1 MKLFFS
7 VAIHRLKS
15 RLAASASALTRRP
28 SESMTFSP
36 SSAHW
41 STIWTDV
48 EQAPFSLWKSH
59 ELLAFDKFHLQLL
72 ATALGGAERLTRAKI
87 VVPLAG
93 DCLFVKTAVET
104 AQCDVAAIEF
114 VPRACDLLCARFEGT
129 VEFWR
134 SKRAD
139 DMLLIQGKAPNGAD
153 VRIFNGD
160 IMFPLPELVGWA
172 DVVYDKDAF
181 GALLPEQR
189 AAYVALIKTY
199 LKAGGTYLLAG
210 AFRHANQSA
219 GPPFHVDRA
228 LVESMFCA
236 DASLEIVGEPVTN
249 MYSKR
254 TEETNR
260 NDITFVL
267 KKKAA

>member
-1 MKLFFS
+1 
-7 VAIHRLKS
+7 
-15 RLAASASALTRRP
+15 
-28 SESMTFSP
+28 MTFSP
-36 SSAHW
+36 SSSHW
-41 STIWTDV
+41 ASIWTDV

-59 ELLAFDKFHLQLL
+59 ELHAFDTFHLQLL
-72 ATALGGAERLTRAKI
+72 ATALGGAEKLTRAKI

-93 DCLFVKTAVET
+93 DCLFVKTAVESK
-104 AQCDVAAIEF
+104 QCDIAAIEF
-114 VPRACDLLCARFEGT
+114 VPRACDRLCARFEGT

-160 IMFPLPELVGWA
+160 IMFPLPELQGWA

-210 AFRHANQSA
+210 TFRHANESA
-219 GPPFHVDRA
+219 GPPFHLDRA
-228 LVESMFCA
+228 LVETMFCG
-236 DASLEIVGEPVTN
+236 DHSLEIVGEPVSN

-254 TEETNR
+254 TEESHR
-260 NDITFVL
+260 NDITYIL
-267 KKKAA
+267 KSKL